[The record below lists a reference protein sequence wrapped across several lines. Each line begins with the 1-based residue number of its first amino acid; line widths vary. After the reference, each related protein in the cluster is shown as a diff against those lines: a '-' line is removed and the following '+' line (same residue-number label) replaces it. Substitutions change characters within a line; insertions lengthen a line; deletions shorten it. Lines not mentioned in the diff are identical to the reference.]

1 MYKTLVLS
9 LKSDIERKQH
19 ITSVLSDLN
28 MEFEFFTATTPED
41 LDYFTESIYFS
52 ELDYNPKVNRKA
64 VMATFKSHLN
74 LLRTIFNSKQNTL
87 VLEDDLI
94 PVREYN
100 FKNIDFNSFGA
111 LQLMSK
117 VSCCS
122 QFYNW
127 KTAGELFW
135 YFTSNKPTQAF
146 DWELYKNRDKFNI
159 QTVNK
164 PIFAQSSEFKSNIAP
179 DGY

>member
-9 LKSDIERKQH
+9 LSSDIERKHH
-19 ITSVLSDLN
+19 IRSVLSGLN
-28 MEFEFFTATTPED
+28 IDFQFFTANTPED
-41 LDYFTESIYFS
+41 VDYYSENIYFS
-52 ELDYNPKVNRKA
+52 QLDYNPKVNRKA

-74 LLRTIFNSKQNTL
+74 LLLSIFNSKQNTL

-100 FKNIDFNSFGA
+100 FKDVDFESFGV
-111 LQLMSK
+111 LQLMSE

-127 KTAGELFW
+127 RTAGDIFW
-135 YFTSNKPTQAF
+135 HFSCNKPTQAF
-146 DWELYKNRDKFNI
+146 DWELHKIRDKFNI
-159 QTVNK
+159 KTV
-164 PIFAQSSEFKSNIAP
+164 PSPVFAQSSNFQSNIAP
-179 DGY
+179 NGY